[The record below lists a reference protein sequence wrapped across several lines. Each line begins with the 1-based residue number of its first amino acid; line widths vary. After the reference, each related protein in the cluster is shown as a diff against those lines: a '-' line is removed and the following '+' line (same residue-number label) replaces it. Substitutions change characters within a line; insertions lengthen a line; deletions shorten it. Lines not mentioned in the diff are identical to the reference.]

1 MYKFLCLCYN
11 IKNNVFIFLKG
22 NISEESVKRKILAF
36 LLIISFSVAM
46 FSSCGGNRNVFE
58 KFFGSLKKL
67 DLISAKEYVTEDSLD
82 YTEALSSYAFVLS
95 EEQRDTAVLLL
106 GLISFSYSSDKD
118 NDGTIIID
126 LTYVD
131 FSALVK
137 DVNGLIA
144 IGDKSATYYINEMLQ
159 SGRIS
164 VQYVKT
170 VSSLAVNVVSDGK
183 EVKIPFGYSGENEDF
198 TSYIGL
204 DTFLRWYSGQR

>member
-11 IKNNVFIFLKG
+11 IKNNVFIFLKS

-95 EEQRDTAVLLL
+95 EEQRDTAVSLLE
-106 GLISFSYSSDKD
+106 LISFAYSSDKD

>member
-11 IKNNVFIFLKG
+11 IKNNVFIFLKS

-144 IGDKSATYYINEMLQ
+144 IGDKSATSYINEMLQ

>member
-36 LLIISFSVAM
+36 LVLISFSVAM

-67 DLISAKEYVTEDSLD
+67 DFISTKEYLTEDSLD
-82 YTEALSSYAFVLS
+82 YTEALSSYASVLS
-95 EEQRDTAVLLL
+95 EEQRDTAVSLLE
-106 GLISFSYSSDKD
+106 LISFAYSSDND
-118 NDGTIIID
+118 DDGTIIID

-170 VSSLAVNVVSDGK
+170 VSSLTVNVVSDGK

-198 TSYIGL
+198 TGYIGL

>member
-11 IKNNVFIFLKG
+11 IKNNVFIFLKS

-82 YTEALSSYAFVLS
+82 YTEALSSYASVLS

-144 IGDKSATYYINEMLQ
+144 IGDKSATYYINEMFQ

>member
-36 LLIISFSVAM
+36 LVLISFSVAM

-67 DLISAKEYVTEDSLD
+67 DFISTKEYLTEDSLD
-82 YTEALSSYAFVLS
+82 YTEALSSYASVLS
-95 EEQRDTAVLLL
+95 EEQRDTAVSLLE
-106 GLISFSYSSDKD
+106 LISFAYSSDND
-118 NDGTIIID
+118 DDGTIIID

-170 VSSLAVNVVSDGK
+170 VSYLTVNVVSDGK

-198 TSYIGL
+198 TGYIGL

>member
-11 IKNNVFIFLKG
+11 IKNNVFIFLKS

>member
-36 LLIISFSVAM
+36 LLLVSFSVAM

-67 DLISAKEYVTEDSLD
+67 DFISTKEYLTEDSWD
-82 YTEALSSYAFVLS
+82 YTEALSSYASVLS

-106 GLISFSYSSDKD
+106 GLISFAYSSDND
-118 NDGTIIID
+118 DDGTIIID

-144 IGDKSATYYINEMLQ
+144 IGDKSATYYINEMFQ

-170 VSSLAVNVVSDGK
+170 VSSLTVNVVSDGK